1 MRLIDRY
8 IGKSLIQATLLA
20 LLVLLAVDVL
30 FVFIN
35 EVQDIGKG
43 SYSLLNVLAYIALS
57 LPGSAIDVFAMAA
70 LLGTL
75 LGLGTLA
82 GHSELTGMRAAGV
95 SILRIVRSA
104 LQAGALML
112 VVVAVAGEWITPYT
126 DQLAQE
132 KRNFAQSDQVSFKSR
147 HGFWARDGNR
157 FVNLRQILPDGRFAG
172 ISVYTLDDRL
182 RLTTLLEAEA
192 AQLSGDEWI
201 LDDVSRSEFLDDQYT
216 METSPR
222 MVVTSVMNPELINLV
237 LTSADNLSVRDLYR
251 YIRYLKANNLDASP
265 YQLAFWRRLGMP
277 LSTLVM
283 VLLAIPFVF
292 GPLRSA
298 RTGQRLLVGVLVG
311 IGYFLAERTLSHVGQ
326 VYGFAPVISAL
337 AAPLMVFAV
346 SLFFLRSLR

>member
-1 MRLIDRY
+1 MTLIDRY
-8 IGKSLIQATLLA
+8 IARSLIYATLLA
-20 LLVLLAVDVL
+20 LLVVLAVDVL
-30 FVFIN
+30 LVFIN

-43 SYSLLNVLAYIALS
+43 SYSLLNVFAYIALS
-57 LPGSAIDVFAMAA
+57 LPGSAIDAFPMAA

-75 LGLGTLA
+75 LGLGSLA
-82 GHSELTGMRAAGV
+82 GHCELTGMRAAGV

-104 LQAGALML
+104 LQAGTLML

-126 DQLAQE
+126 DRLAQE
-132 KRNFAQSDQVSFKSR
+132 KRKFAQSDQVSFKSR

-157 FVNLRQILPDGRFAG
+157 FINLRQILPDGRFAG

-192 AQLSGDEWI
+192 AQLSGEQWI

-251 YIRYLKANNLDASP
+251 YIRYLKVNNLDASP

-337 AAPLMVFAV
+337 SAPVTVFAV
-346 SLFFLRSLR
+346 SLFFFRRLR

>member
-1 MRLIDRY
+1 MSLIDRY
-8 IGKSLIQATLLA
+8 IGRSVIHATLLA

-43 SYSLLNVLAYIALS
+43 SYSLLNVFAYIALS
-57 LPGSAIDVFAMAA
+57 LPGSAIDTFAMAA

-82 GHSELTGMRAAGV
+82 GHSELTGMRAAGMSV
-95 SILRIVRSA
+95 LRIARSV
-104 LQAGALML
+104 LQAGVLML
-112 VVVAVAGEWITPYT
+112 VVVAVAAEWIAPYT

-132 KRNFAQSDQVSFKSR
+132 KRKFAQSEQVSFKSR

-157 FVNLRQILPDGRFAG
+157 FVNLRRILPDGRFAG

-182 RLTTLLEAEA
+182 RLKTLLEADG
-192 AQLSGDEWI
+192 AQLSGDQWT
-201 LDDVSRSEFLDDQYT
+201 LDEVRRSEIFDDQYRI
-216 METSPR
+216 EKSSR
-222 MVVTSVMNPELINLV
+222 MVVSSVMNPELIDLV
-237 LTSADNLSVRDLYR
+237 LTSASNLPVRDLYR
-251 YIRYLKANNLDASP
+251 YIRYLTANNLDASP
-265 YQLAFWRRLGMP
+265 YKLEFWRRLGLP
-277 LSTLVM
+277 LSTLAM

-311 IGYFLAERTLSHVGQ
+311 IAYFLAERTVSHVGQ
-326 VYGFAPVISAL
+326 VYGFAPAISAL
-337 AAPLMVFAV
+337 AAPLMIVAV
-346 SLFFLRSLR
+346 TLLFFRRLH